1 MFSLQ
6 MLFFFVHCNRNG
18 AQLELTASPAPGI
31 KLQIIF
37 ITLSDAFVI
46 DSIFWLDFLCCLSNL
61 SYIHESW
68 ISYDCSFIPYF
79 IFVYMKCGKCLQMT
93 CSVFF
98 AHVICLL
105 VLKFVEYSEDCAAGT
120 VYLPG
125 IVRL

>member
-1 MFSLQ
+1 
-6 MLFFFVHCNRNG
+6 
-18 AQLELTASPAPGI
+18 
-31 KLQIIF
+31 
-37 ITLSDAFVI
+37 
-46 DSIFWLDFLCCLSNL
+46 
-61 SYIHESW
+61 
-68 ISYDCSFIPYF
+68 
-79 IFVYMKCGKCLQMT
+79 MT